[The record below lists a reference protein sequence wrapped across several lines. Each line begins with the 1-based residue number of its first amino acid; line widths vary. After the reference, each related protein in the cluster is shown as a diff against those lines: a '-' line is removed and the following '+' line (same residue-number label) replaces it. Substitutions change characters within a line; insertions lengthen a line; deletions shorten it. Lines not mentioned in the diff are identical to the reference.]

1 MSDLAAGIKHLADA
15 FVKVAKVPTTNAPNH
30 SIIWAVVTATTTAT
44 PNTISI
50 QILGDSTVLTG
61 IKYDASYTA
70 AVGNTVYGFK
80 YGNDIVIQGKLSGT

>member
-1 MSDLAAGIKHLADA
+1 
-15 FVKVAKVPTTNAPNH
+15 V
-30 SIIWAVVTATTTAT
+30 WAVVTATAAGT

-50 QILGDSTVLTG
+50 KILGDTTVLTK

-70 AVGNTVYGFK
+70 TVGNTVYGFK